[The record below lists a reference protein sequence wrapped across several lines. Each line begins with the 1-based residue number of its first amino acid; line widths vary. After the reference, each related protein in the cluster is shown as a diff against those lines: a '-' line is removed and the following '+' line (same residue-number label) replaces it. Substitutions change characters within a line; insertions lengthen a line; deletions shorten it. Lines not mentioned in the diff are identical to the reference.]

1 MIRNHFKIAIRY
13 LFKNKLYSILNI
25 VGLALGIA
33 AFVIIML
40 YVGYERSYDKFEG
53 SDQVYRVYMDYAE
66 GKHFAPGDAQTYNLS
81 GPTLKKEFPE
91 IIEQVRLYRL
101 EKVTFV
107 NGEKVIQQPN
117 GSLAD
122 ESYFR
127 IFDNPLISGNLEDFK
142 KPNTLILT
150 KTMAEKLFGKDQA
163 IGKSLSIF
171 DGSSNTMEIVGI
183 IKDIPQNTHYKTNFL
198 ISYPTINT
206 WDRMGNNGEPNWNR
220 NNFFTYVKVAPN
232 TDTDA
237 LRKKVMTS
245 DFEKN
250 PDERHNIE
258 AVSDIH
264 LHSDKPYEAEANGS
278 NSRVRFLSAI
288 AFIILILS
296 WLNYVN
302 LATAKSLERSKE
314 VGIRKVAGAPRSQ
327 LIFQS
332 LGESLLLNLFAL
344 LLATGLVY
352 LMLPLFNQFVGKELV
367 LGLSNLSI
375 IIPFLGFILLGT
387 LFSGL
392 YPAIV
397 ISGFTPIR
405 ALKGKIIASRNG
417 INIRKG
423 LIGLQFFATVVLII
437 GTLVVS
443 QQIQFLRN
451 QPLGVDLEQ
460 IIALNGEI
468 LEKQDDSLMGQKASV
483 LESELLKLPFVNGVT
498 QAKTYPGDG
507 YDNLSS
513 TVGITFPDGIER
525 ERQLFYLYGA
535 KSTYFN
541 VMNLKFIAGKAYS
554 PVAAGTKNFDI
565 VLNETFTRIMGFTN
579 PSEIIGKTVKFWGEN
594 FRVSG
599 VIADYHHFGLKN
611 KIEPLIIGNLYWAY
625 GGSMDNVLVKMQAT
639 GLSLASVDK
648 NLDQIQQKWRDVF
661 PQSTFNYTFLDKKF
675 EAQYH
680 EDTKFGAAFQ
690 LFTGLA
696 IFIAGLGLFG
706 LTSYTILQR
715 KKEIGIRKVSGAS
728 VLQILTL
735 LNKDFLKLVGISFI
749 LAVPIAW
756 YVMEKWLQEFAYQT
770 KLSWWIF
777 ILAGAAAVAVAII
790 SVSFQDIKAA
800 LANPVK
806 SLRTE

>member
-1 MIRNHFKIAIRY
+1 MIKNYFKIAFRY
-13 LFKNKLYSILNI
+13 LLKNKLYSFLNI
-25 VGLALGIA
+25 LGLALDIA
-33 AFVIIML
+33 AFVIIIL
-40 YVGYERSYDKFEG
+40 NVSYERSYDKFDG
-53 SDQVYRVYMDYAE
+53 SEQVFRIYMDYKE
-66 GKHFAPGDAQTYNLS
+66 GGNFVPGDAQTYNLT

-127 IFDNPLISGNLEDFK
+127 IFDNPLISGNLKDFE

-150 KTMAEKLFGKDQA
+150 STLAEKLFGKDQA
-163 IGKSLSIF
+163 VGKNLSIF
-171 DGSSNTMEIVGI
+171 DGSSTPMEVVGV
-183 IKDIPQNTHYKTNFL
+183 IKDIPQNTHFKTNYL
-198 ISYPTINT
+198 ISYSTINT
-206 WDRMGNNGEPNWNR
+206 WNRMGSNGKPNWNR
-220 NNFFTYVKVAPN
+220 NNFFTYVKVASN
-232 TDTDA
+232 TDIA
-237 LRKKVMTS
+237 SLQKKITGS

-250 PDERHNIE
+250 PHERHNIE
-258 AVSDIH
+258 AISDIH
-264 LHSDKPYEAEANGS
+264 LHSNKPYEAEANGS
-278 NSRVRFLSAI
+278 NSRVSFLSAI

-314 VGIRKVAGAPRSQ
+314 VGIRKVAGAQRSQ
-327 LIFQS
+327 LVFQS

-344 LLATGLVY
+344 LLAIGLVY
-352 LMLPLFNQFVGKELV
+352 LMLPLFNRFVGKELF
-367 LGLSNLSI
+367 LGLSNLTI
-375 IIPFLGFILLGT
+375 ILPFLGFILLGT
-387 LFSGL
+387 LLSGL
-392 YPAIV
+392 YPAMV
-397 ISGFTPIR
+397 ISGFMPIR
-405 ALKGKIIASRNG
+405 ALKGKVIASRSG

-423 LIGLQFFATVVLII
+423 LIGLQFFATAVLII

-443 QQIQFLRN
+443 QQIQFLRA
-451 QPLGVDLEQ
+451 QPLGVNLDQ
-460 IIALNGEI
+460 IVALNGEI
-468 LEKQDDSLMGQKASV
+468 LEKQDDSLMGEKASV
-483 LESELLKLPFVNGVT
+483 LESELLQLPFVDGVT

-535 KSTYFN
+535 KSNYFD
-541 VMNLKFIAGKAYS
+541 VMNLNFIAGKGYA
-554 PVAAGTKNFDI
+554 PVLAGIRNFDI
-565 VLNETFTRIMGFTN
+565 VLNETFARIMGFTD
-579 PSEIIGKTVKFWGEN
+579 PSEIIGKTVKFWGES

-625 GGSMDNVLVKMQAT
+625 GGSMDNVLVKMKAI
-639 GLSLASVDK
+639 GLSSIDK
-648 NLDQIQQKWRDVF
+648 NLVQIKQKWKDVF

-675 EAQYH
+675 EAQYL
-680 EDTKFGAAFQ
+680 EDTKFGVAFQ

-715 KKEIGIRKVSGAS
+715 KKEIGIRRVSGAS
-728 VLQILTL
+728 VLQIFTL
-735 LNKDFLKLVGISFI
+735 LNKDFLKLVGFSFI

-777 ILAGAAAVAVAII
+777 ILAGTAAFAVAVI
-790 SVSFQDIKAA
+790 SVSFQAIKAA
-800 LANPVK
+800 IANPVK

>member
-13 LFKNKLYSILNI
+13 LFKNKLYSMLNI
-25 VGLALGIA
+25 IGLALGIA
-33 AFVIIML
+33 AFIIIML

-53 SDQVYRVYMDYAE
+53 SDQVYRIYMDYAE
-66 GKHFAPGDAQTYNLS
+66 GGNFVPGDAQTYNLS

-107 NGEKVIQQPN
+107 NGDKVIQQPN

-122 ESYFR
+122 ESYFN
-127 IFDNPLISGNLEDFK
+127 IFNNPLISGNLNDFK

-150 KTMAEKLFGKDQA
+150 RTLAEKLFGKDLA
-163 IGKSLSIF
+163 VGKSLSIF
-171 DGSSNTMEIVGI
+171 DGSSTTMEVVGI
-183 IKDIPQNTHYKTNFL
+183 IEDIPQNTHYKTNFL

-206 WDRMGNNGEPNWNR
+206 WDRMGNNGKPNWNS
-220 NNFFTYVKVAPN
+220 NNFFTYVKTVSN
-232 TDTDA
+232 TNIAA
-237 LRKKVMTS
+237 LRKKIMAS

-258 AVSDIH
+258 AISDIH
-264 LHSDKPYEAEANGS
+264 LQSDKPYEAEANGS
-278 NSRVRFLSAI
+278 ISRVQFLSAI

-332 LGESLLLNLFAL
+332 LGESFLLNLFAIL
-344 LLATGLVY
+344 LGIGLVY

-367 LGLSNLSI
+367 LGLSNLSVI
-375 IIPFLGFILLGT
+375 LPYLGFIFLGT
-387 LFSGL
+387 LLSGL
-392 YPAIV
+392 YPAMV
-397 ISGFTPIR
+397 ISGFSPIR
-405 ALKGKIIASRNG
+405 ALKGRVIVSRDG
-417 INIRKG
+417 INIRKA

-443 QQIQFLRN
+443 QQIQFLRD
-451 QPLGVDLEQ
+451 QPLGVDLGQ

-468 LEKQDDSLMGQKASV
+468 LDNQNDSIIGQKASV
-483 LESELLKLPFVNGVT
+483 LQSELLKLPFVDGVT

-535 KSTYFN
+535 KSTYFD

-554 PVAAGTKNFDI
+554 PVEPDSKNFDI
-565 VLNETFTRIMGFTN
+565 VLNQTFARKMGFAN
-579 PSEIIGKTVKFWGEN
+579 AADIIGKRVKFWNEN
-594 FRVSG
+594 FRVVG

-625 GGSMDNVLVKMQAT
+625 GGSMDNVLVKMKAT
-639 GLSLASVDK
+639 GFSLASMDE
-648 NLDQIQQKWRDVF
+648 NLDQIQQKWKDVF
-661 PQSTFNYTFLDKKF
+661 PQSTLNYTFLDKKF
-675 EAQYH
+675 EAQYQ

-696 IFIAGLGLFG
+696 ICIAGLGLFG

-728 VLQILTL
+728 VMQILTL

-749 LAVPIAW
+749 LAIPIAW
-756 YVMEKWLQEFAYQT
+756 YVMEQWLQEFAYQT

-777 ILAGAAAVAVAII
+777 MLAGIAAFLIAII
-790 SVSFQDIKAA
+790 SVSFQAIKAA
-800 LANPVK
+800 IANPVK